1 MARETK
7 EMVAVRLD
15 PAARRK
21 IKVLAE
27 RLKVNDSDILRYAI
41 RAALEELAPLCDP
54 VKEGVELLP
63 AFLEHGPELM
73 RALDF
78 DILKLDDILHGDLED
93 ERKRMPRDEMRMMLG
108 GGQTAGYVEWFTKVA
123 AGELKAPLDQMSP
136 KVYLRDKYPE
146 SSRMDDAWVAQDDLE
161 RRLEK

>member
-15 PAARRK
+15 PSARRK

-27 RLKVNDSDILRYAI
+27 RLKASESDILRYAI
-41 RAALEELAPLCDP
+41 DVALEELSPLCDP

-63 AFLEHGPELM
+63 AFLEHGAELM
-73 RALDF
+73 RALDL
-78 DILKLDDILHGDLED
+78 DIGKLDDILHGDLED
-93 ERKRMPRDEMRMMLG
+93 ERNRVPREDMRMMLG
-108 GGQTAGYVEWFTKVA
+108 GGQTPGYVEWFTKVA
-123 AGELKAPLDQMSP
+123 SGELRAPLDQMSP
-136 KVYLRDKYPE
+136 EVYLRDKYPE